1 MKCKLWLALLPALCL
16 CRQISPARVQQS
28 LDVNTSEITAAMNQ
42 SVPCAKGSSVATGR
56 IAGVIKDQS
65 GAVVP
70 GVKVEALS
78 LVSGIKRSLVS
89 DSQGRFVFDRVPVGR
104 NQVTAIAIGFEI
116 IVLHDVSV
124 IECGEATIIVV
135 LKIAPARTVVEVNAP
150 EIGAGAAISHPV
162 NESDRARSRNTAE
175 LLGNTPG
182 VSLRENGQLASIPF
196 LHGLGDERAKLVVD
210 GMTLSSSC
218 PNHMNP
224 PLSSISPSNAAKIT
238 VMTGITP
245 VSLGGDSIG
254 GTVSVDSQPPVF
266 AGPGERLHSETVASG
281 FYRSNGEYYGGSF
294 AEWVTG
300 HKLGIGY
307 SGSWATNSDYAD
319 GSGHRITSTYAQTTD
334 HTVTLAAQ
342 GAHNLLVLEGS
353 LHHTPY
359 EGFVNAQMDLVR
371 NYAESLNLHYRRNF
385 GQGVLDARVYWQGS
399 WHSMNIGRDKST
411 FPMAMGMPMN
421 THGKD
426 LGYSVKVEL
435 PLSARHTLGA
445 GNELHRFV
453 LDDHLA
459 RGCRHGAD
467 DGPQSLC
474 QHQRRPPHQA
484 GQVCRSRPA
493 SGIRNGPRSS
503 ACATIP
509 SGPMPVRCEG
519 YSAMMYAADADAF
532 NALNRAHADVD
543 LDATALARYEP
554 KHFQHLRVWLRAQDP
569 RAQPIRALC
578 VVDQHDGQRHDRLV
592 WRRQLLCGQRSP
604 QAGDCAHRKRHGN
617 LARPRSATHWE
628 IKVTPYMTY
637 IQSYVDVD
645 TLAIATY
652 GMSTFA
658 QLRFAN
664 HNARIYG
671 SDLSGNGSLWSSAR
685 FGQGKISGIAGW
697 LHGERL
703 DTQTGL
709 YQMMP
714 LDLRVA
720 FDEELKGFRCRIRRS
735 GRGSQIQRR
744 SASL

>member
-359 EGFVNAQMDLVR
+359 EGFVNARMDLVR

-385 GQGVLDARVYWQGS
+385 GQGVLDARVYWQVLALDEYRQGQIYFS
-399 WHSMNIGRDKST
+399 
-411 FPMAMGMPMN
+411 
-421 THGKD
+421 HGD
-426 LGYSVKVEL
+426 
-435 PLSARHTLGA
+435 
-445 GNELHRFV
+445 GN
-453 LDDHLA
+453 
-459 RGCRHGAD
+459 AD
-467 DGPQSLC
+467 
-474 QHQRRPPHQA
+474 
-484 GQVCRSRPA
+484 
-493 SGIRNGPRSS
+493 
-503 ACATIP
+503 
-509 SGPMPVRCEG
+509 E
-519 YSAMMYAADADAF
+519 YAW
-532 NALNRAHADVD
+532 
-543 LDATALARYEP
+543 
-554 KHFQHLRVWLRAQDP
+554 K
-569 RAQPIRALC
+569 
-578 VVDQHDGQRHDRLV
+578 
-592 WRRQLLCGQRSP
+592 
-604 QAGDCAHRKRHGN
+604 
-617 LARPRSATHWE
+617 RPR
-628 IKVTPYMTY
+628 
-637 IQSYVDVD
+637 
-645 TLAIATY
+645 L
-652 GMSTFA
+652 
-658 QLRFAN
+658 
-664 HNARIYG
+664 
-671 SDLSGNGSLWSSAR
+671 LSEG
-685 FGQGKISGIAGW
+685 
-697 LHGERL
+697 
-703 DTQTGL
+703 
-709 YQMMP
+709 
-714 LDLRVA
+714 
-720 FDEELKGFRCRIRRS
+720 
-735 GRGSQIQRR
+735 
-744 SASL
+744 